1 MVETRQDTL
10 HRSIVVLNSG
20 LRFGSSPDPYLT
32 KFCPVVEFPWYRM
45 VKVSEER
52 TWFFKIHVGIGWW
65 SKVVHADALSE
76 TTV

>member
-1 MVETRQDTL
+1 MLKKMRIMFVTKNY
-10 HRSIVVLNSG
+10 VLFVG

-45 VKVSEER
+45 LKVSEER

-65 SKVVHADALSE
+65 RKDMCTHAPL
-76 TTV
+76 